1 MKNFASEDNTI
12 QYSYS
17 EIGKHHVDTESGNQ
31 DSVFIGKVCDNTYC
45 MVVSDGVS
53 SCKYAKAGSEATIET
68 IKSLATK
75 LHLGEMTIVNLDE
88 IKRFIV
94 RDWKGR
100 FEKEWNEYGTTLNFV
115 IVWNSQALIGQIG
128 DGLII
133 GDIDGESFYMTDMEE
148 GYSVETFALAEVVL
162 KSSIHLEIRRDINS
176 IASIAMTDGIGKEL
190 NMESINEFR
199 KYFIELISK
208 NNEKSISEEIELWMK
223 QLRLK
228 NDDDKTIGLLV
239 LEGKA

>member
-94 RDWKGR
+94 GKGDLKR
-100 FEKEWNEYGTTLNFV
+100 NGTNT
-115 IVWNSQALIGQIG
+115 
-128 DGLII
+128 
-133 GDIDGESFYMTDMEE
+133 E
-148 GYSVETFALAEVVL
+148 
-162 KSSIHLEIRRDINS
+162 
-176 IASIAMTDGIGKEL
+176 
-190 NMESINEFR
+190 
-199 KYFIELISK
+199 
-208 NNEKSISEEIELWMK
+208 
-223 QLRLK
+223 LRL
-228 NDDDKTIGLLV
+228 TSLLYGIV
-239 LEGKA
+239 KH